1 MGDRNQLLF
10 VQSHAQLVK
19 GPILEVGSKD
29 YGTTQDF
36 RSLFPGEEYIG
47 TDMFPGKGVDIV
59 LDLTEDFERIDRA
72 LQGKRFNTII
82 CMSVLEHCSDPFRM
96 ARNIESLLTEEG
108 VLLLGVPFVWK
119 IHGYPDDYWR
129 FTPNG
134 VKRLFPGL
142 DFETHAGSAW
152 TSRDGES
159 GKLDD
164 QLFRIRFS
172 SRAKGNRLGLVAG
185 SFTALCRKV
194 GLLRAVFGYRY
205 VFPPVMLSMV
215 GKKRRL
221 DLNQAG

>member
-108 VLLLGVPFVWK
+108 VLLLGVPFVWE

-159 GKLDD
+159 GKLDAISCSVSASVHARKGTGWALSPVPSPPCAEKSD
-164 QLFRIRFS
+164 CSGQCSVIATS
-172 SRAKGNRLGLVAG
+172 SRP
-185 SFTALCRKV
+185 SC
-194 GLLRAVFGYRY
+194 
-205 VFPPVMLSMV
+205 
-215 GKKRRL
+215 
-221 DLNQAG
+221 